1 MKLSLATFEAATS
14 LRCCGGGVNVV
25 EAGESWSRII
35 IPTAGTVEANFQ
47 GIGCAYPA
55 FNAIE
60 TATSLAAIEA
70 TMPDGDEAKQAFLE
84 RKEGVSSPASS
95 FTSSSSSSSLASASP
110 SASVEA
116 AAACTAETRA
126 PARRVKGR
134 RELVVDRYIE
144 EEQQERGQG
153 GQGAGDVDE
162 DDAERP
168 KWVFPQ
174 APYDVVAL
182 EGSRWVTWTV
192 TDLVSLMLADP
203 ELERLVPL
211 LLVAAF
217 DPDRDEEFAARLA
230 AEPDK
235 DKDEEE
241 EEEEEE
247 DNDEEED
254 DNDDPQQDSPR
265 RPRRGPDGYIDLSD
279 LDIGLI

>member
-144 EEQQERGQG
+144 EEQQERGE
-153 GQGAGDVDE
+153 A
-162 DDAERP
+162 
-168 KWVFPQ
+168 
-174 APYDVVAL
+174 
-182 EGSRWVTWTV
+182 
-192 TDLVSLMLADP
+192 
-203 ELERLVPL
+203 
-211 LLVAAF
+211 
-217 DPDRDEEFAARLA
+217 
-230 AEPDK
+230 
-235 DKDEEE
+235 
-241 EEEEEE
+241 
-247 DNDEEED
+247 
-254 DNDDPQQDSPR
+254 
-265 RPRRGPDGYIDLSD
+265 
-279 LDIGLI
+279 